1 MPVTHQFYTDHDILL
16 TTWSGQLSES
26 QLLRDYLAIY
36 NHSHWHPGY
45 NEIIDLRDADLSAL
59 DDEALGQLS
68 ELTANC
74 LNGANIKLAIIAP
87 SNLSTD
93 VARLYRAF
101 THIPNEATQVCH
113 HLDEALEWLQAL
125 ASNDN

>member
-1 MPVTHQFYTDHDILL
+1 MPVSHQFYTDHDILL
-16 TTWSGQLSES
+16 TRWSGRLQESE
-26 QLLRDYLAIY
+26 LLRDYLGIY

-59 DDEALGQLS
+59 EDDALEQLG

-74 LNGANIKLAIIAP
+74 LQGAQIKLAIIAP
-87 SNLSTD
+87 SDLSPD

-101 THIPNEATQVCH
+101 THIPNESTRLCH